1 MINSHFID
9 VLKTFNPQELEGFK
23 TFLDSPYFNKRKKLV
38 ELFNVVKSYYPF
50 FTDENFTR
58 ENIFKKI
65 YKKEDFNYGKINEG
79 LSALYKLSMNYIK
92 QNAIEKNKL
101 YPDVMLIEELRKRSL
116 KNIFTIKDR
125 EIKSEINQFNELDS
139 NLFLKQYLIEIERA
153 NYVILFGKNH
163 RKERIDGYLNV
174 MRNIMVS
181 LTNFYISEI
190 ISLSV
195 NNFNYSISYSS
206 ESGIIF
212 EKIHKSGLIQ
222 SLFKIIE
229 PFNQYDFYLRLLNYF
244 FEAISDINNSNKYYE
259 YKSAV
264 FENLKKMSTDDIN
277 YHIQCLSSY
286 CIIKK
291 RHEKSAEEFSKE
303 YVNLQEIILEKK
315 LFIDS
320 RSEFLHK
327 DLYINLLTN
336 YDSLKNKE
344 KVKFL
349 LQYSKY
355 LHPEL
360 RNDLKNYGEALYHF
374 LNFSYQKALIKLY
387 TVKLDDKS
395 LESRVNNLQIRC
407 LYETNDFV
415 RCVEKINLYKKQ
427 NRKNNFLSKKK
438 IDKELA
444 FLLLVEN
451 LIKVKENKG
460 KFDAEFLKN
469 KIEKDEFIPSK
480 EWLIEKCY
488 ELYEKPKQISN
499 Y

>member
-58 ENIFKKI
+58 ENILKKI

-190 ISLSV
+190 IS
-195 NNFNYSISYSS
+195 
-206 ESGIIF
+206 
-212 EKIHKSGLIQ
+212 H
-222 SLFKIIE
+222 
-229 PFNQYDFYLRLLNYF
+229 
-244 FEAISDINNSNKYYE
+244 
-259 YKSAV
+259 
-264 FENLKKMSTDDIN
+264 
-277 YHIQCLSSY
+277 HI
-286 CIIKK
+286 
-291 RHEKSAEEFSKE
+291 
-303 YVNLQEIILEKK
+303 
-315 LFIDS
+315 
-320 RSEFLHK
+320 
-327 DLYINLLTN
+327 
-336 YDSLKNKE
+336 
-344 KVKFL
+344 
-349 LQYSKY
+349 
-355 LHPEL
+355 
-360 RNDLKNYGEALYHF
+360 
-374 LNFSYQKALIKLY
+374 
-387 TVKLDDKS
+387 
-395 LESRVNNLQIRC
+395 
-407 LYETNDFV
+407 
-415 RCVEKINLYKKQ
+415 
-427 NRKNNFLSKKK
+427 
-438 IDKELA
+438 
-444 FLLLVEN
+444 
-451 LIKVKENKG
+451 
-460 KFDAEFLKN
+460 
-469 KIEKDEFIPSK
+469 
-480 EWLIEKCY
+480 
-488 ELYEKPKQISN
+488 
-499 Y
+499 